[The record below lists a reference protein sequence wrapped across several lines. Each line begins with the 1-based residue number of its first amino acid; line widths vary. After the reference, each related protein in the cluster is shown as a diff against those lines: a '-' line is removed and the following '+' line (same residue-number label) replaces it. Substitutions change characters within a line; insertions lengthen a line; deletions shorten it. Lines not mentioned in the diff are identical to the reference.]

1 MAITNFDQSYIAGDD
16 LFNAKTYEN
25 DRRLRHRLEVQTGQI
40 EKVFARNQ
48 VPVEVTGGAIRPE
61 ALRFDMK
68 VHLQDGLDRLRIIKN
83 DLISALG
90 VTDVRLNRNDGRVK
104 LSVGR
109 SHPHAVDLLDLH
121 AIAPAEEGVT
131 VILGLDGEG
140 KMILLN
146 LGDKGMGNILV
157 SGTNAAGKSGLLRT
171 FAVSLALANRQSKAQ
186 LGIIAAPSGHSGFIT
201 RPNLIQPLNYLP
213 HVLFPV
219 VSSTEESV
227 EALQFLTDE
236 LTYREET
243 GLDWP
248 LLVILID
255 NVDVLLERGD
265 YAIHSLL
272 TRLAGASPDA
282 GIRLVLSA
290 TDPDSGDLGRILKHN
305 VSLRLT
311 GRTVRQR
318 DQRRVDDTIYFN
330 GQGDFLAESYG
341 AKVRF
346 QAAFIDDY
354 DLHLTLEEL
363 HRRHKNILLAQFQ
376 SQMAEGRDVG
386 DRDKERVFIFDKVNG
401 TVMLDQEQA
410 ELDQVVDLFED
421 ERDPADWLEEIE
433 AVKQTDVLVAREKNP
448 VEIEPESSDI
458 IHLNAGGNAGRV
470 SVIKAQAL
478 ETEYSEFEDDWR
490 LNNEDDGNEQF
501 RHYH

>member
-1 MAITNFDQSYIAGDD
+1 MAITNFDQSYIGGDD
-16 LFNAKTYEN
+16 QFSADAYEK
-25 DRRLRHRLEVQTGQI
+25 DRRLRHRLELQTSQI
-40 EKVFARNQ
+40 EKVFAHNQ
-48 VPVEVTGGAIRPE
+48 LPVKVTGGEIRPE
-61 ALRFDMK
+61 ALRFEMK

-83 DLISALG
+83 DLIAALG
-90 VTDVRLNRNDGRVK
+90 VADVRLNREDGRVR

-121 AIAPAEEGVT
+121 AIAPAEDGVT

-140 KMILLN
+140 KMILIN
-146 LGDKGMGNILV
+146 LADKGMGNILI

-171 FAVSLALANRQSKAQ
+171 FAVSLALANRQSQAQ
-186 LGIIAAPSGHSGFIT
+186 LGIIAAPSGHSGLIT
-201 RPNLIQPLNYLP
+201 RPNLVHPLNYLP

-255 NVDVLLERGD
+255 NADVLLERGD
-265 YAIHSLL
+265 YAVRSLL

-290 TDPDSGDLGRILKHN
+290 THPDSGELGRILKHN

-311 GRTVRQR
+311 GRTARQR
-318 DQRRVDDTIYFN
+318 EQRRVDDSTYLN

-341 AKVRF
+341 AKIRF

-354 DLHLTLEEL
+354 DLHMTLEEL
-363 HRRHKNILLAQFQ
+363 HRRHNNILLAQSQ
-376 SQMAEGRDVG
+376 SQMAEGREVG
-386 DRDKERVFIFDKVNG
+386 ERESERAFVFDNVKG
-401 TVMLDQEQA
+401 TITLDQGQA
-410 ELDQVVDLFED
+410 EVEQVIDLFED
-421 ERDPADWLEEIE
+421 ESDPADWLEEIE
-433 AVKQTDVLVAREKNP
+433 LDKQPELLMSGERDLVES
-448 VEIEPESSDI
+448 EPENSNIFRLNSSGSV
-458 IHLNAGGNAGRV
+458 GGVN
-470 SVIKAQAL
+470 VIKVRSL
-478 ETEYSEFEDDWR
+478 ETEYSEFDDDWR
-490 LNNEDDGNEQF
+490 WKNEDDGNEQF